1 MLIRHIVIC
10 IHLNSILNLLQIT
23 VWIEIVLTTAYQYRK
38 KCTDKENDIDTAMIM
53 VNNSFNNW
61 SKEINNTEK
70 TYEFYHQRER
80 LLY

>member
-1 MLIRHIVIC
+1 
-10 IHLNSILNLLQIT
+10 
-23 VWIEIVLTTAYQYRK
+23 
-38 KCTDKENDIDTAMIM
+38 MIM

-70 TYEFYHQRER
+70 TYEFYQQRER